1 VLKGYSRGLTAA
13 GLVLIMVSFLFIF
26 PYVGYN
32 VNRQYANVTVA
43 PITMTGLDAQN
54 PINLYIF
61 AVLFF
66 GGIGLVVKGFV

>member
-1 VLKGYSRGLTAA
+1 VLKGYSRGLAAA
-13 GLVLIMVSFLFIF
+13 GLVSILVSFLFLF
-26 PYVGYN
+26 PYVGHN

-43 PITMTGLDAQN
+43 PISMTGLDPQN

>member
-1 VLKGYSRGLTAA
+1 LKSYSH
-13 GLVLIMVSFLFIF
+13 GLVAVGTGVILVSFLFVF
-26 PYVGYN
+26 PYVGFT
-32 VNRQYANVTVA
+32 VNKQYANVTIA
-43 PITMTGLDAQN
+43 PISVTGIDPQN